1 MRFKLSLKDETDVT
15 TKQDIINYIK
25 DYVEDL
31 YDTGDL
37 HAPNLI
43 TNIINEFKDRIN
55 YIEFVGFNT
64 FDADD
69 QHIVLK
75 EVEDPTT
82 VPEFLNIRNRKDT
95 ESGELVPYIDIKLV

>member
-1 MRFKLSLKDETDVT
+1 MKKELIKNYINKL

-31 YDTGDL
+31 YKTGNL

-75 EVEDPTT
+75 EVEDW
-82 VPEFLNIRNRKDT
+82 RDWRK
-95 ESGELVPYIDIKLV
+95 IDLW